1 MRISLTNTPPEGVR
15 WQVIERGTT
24 LKAGIANT
32 EFEARASA
40 ARAIKEIETERFVSA
55 IGSNYEDHPPTPP
68 LPGQK
73 P

>member
-40 ARAIKEIETERFVSA
+40 VRAIKEVETERFVSA
-55 IGSNYEDHPPTPP
+55 T
-68 LPGQK
+68 K
-73 P
+73 

>member
-1 MRISLTNTPPEGVR
+1 MVMRISLTNTPPEGVQ

-40 ARAIKEIETERFVSA
+40 VRANKEDETTVLSR
-55 IGSNYEDHPPTPP
+55 N
-68 LPGQK
+68 
-73 P
+73 